1 MIYFSSVGNF
11 PNSTDLLTMLT
22 IEIILLDVKV
32 KKQNKKGVDAFQ
44 FLGGLFV
51 LQIVVFFSFFRP
63 RLGIVFSLFIPY
75 RINSKTVITSKLA
88 N

>member
-32 KKQNKKGVDAFQ
+32 KNKSKK
-44 FLGGLFV
+44 V
-51 LQIVVFFSFFRP
+51 LMHFNFW
-63 RLGIVFSLFIPY
+63 GDSLY
-75 RINSKTVITSKLA
+75 CKL
-88 N
+88 

>member
-44 FLGGLFV
+44 FLGGLFE

-63 RLGIVFSLFIPY
+63 RLGIVFLYLRESIA
-75 RINSKTVITSKLA
+75 KL
-88 N
+88 